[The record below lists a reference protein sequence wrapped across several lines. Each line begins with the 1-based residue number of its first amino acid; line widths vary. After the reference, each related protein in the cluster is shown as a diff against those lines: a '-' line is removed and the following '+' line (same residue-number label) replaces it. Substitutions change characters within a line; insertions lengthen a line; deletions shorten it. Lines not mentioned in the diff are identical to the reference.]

1 MFDIFERVQ
10 DRLVIFL
17 IASFTMLVTYQFF
30 TQFRRSEGF
39 EGETASPSASTGTGT
54 YKEYNGN
61 DVATL
66 AHQNAG
72 NIQVLKG
79 QMDNLNGVKDQVQK
93 NKKDIETL
101 QTQVNALAQAQTQP
115 VAKVTNPTPAITGT

>member
-10 DRLVIFL
+10 HRLVIFL

-30 TQFRRSEGF
+30 TQFRRVEGF
-39 EGETASPSASTGTGT
+39 EGETAPATASTGT

-115 VAKVTNPTPAITGT
+115 VTKVTNPTPAITGT